1 MSFSD
6 AGVPALFSREAGPS
20 STPRTALIDVFLA
33 FQLLG
38 LIGSVALVLTTT
50 LSTRATRNATWQNF
64 FTSWIVST
72 VSYSLLLFAGQARR
86 AQPAFGVC
94 LAQAG
99 LIYGIPSLTAATT
112 FGLIAQASA
121 TARPYNTT
129 PLTSSRADLVQG
141 ADALAA
147 ESPERAALDG
157 RVLAKILVLPY
168 CMLFGMVVASW
179 VTGVRNPGS
188 VAIIGSGMYCHI
200 GSSSTLGKVSAAL
213 VALTLIP
220 TLTFEILICIALRK
234 NWATFARMHNAMS
247 IILRVVVFTLIGIL
261 AISLSALFV
270 FSSNHG
276 PGVNIALA
284 AMPVIAVLVFATQKD
299 ILAVWMFWRPA
310 SAARTGT
317 GKTLADADT
326 SFAESSRSSASVA
339 SAPV

>member
-20 STPRTALIDVFLA
+20 TTSRTALIDVFLA

-64 FTSWIVST
+64 FTSWIIST
-72 VSYSLLLFAGQARR
+72 LSYSLLLFAGQVQRP
-86 AQPAFGVC
+86 QPAFGVC

-112 FGLIAQASA
+112 FGLIAQIWFK
-121 TARPYNTT
+121 
-129 PLTSSRADLVQG
+129 VQT
-141 ADALAA
+141 LLRQKVQN
-147 ESPERAALDG
+147 ERLWTIA
-157 RVLAKILVLPY
+157 ILILPY

-200 GSSSTLGKVSAAL
+200 GSSGTLGKVSAAL

-220 TLTFEILICIALRK
+220 TLTFEILICIALRR
-234 NWATFARMHNAMS
+234 NWATFKRMHNSMS
-247 IILRVVVFTLIGIL
+247 IILRVVVFTLIGVL

-310 SAARTGT
+310 SASAA
-317 GKTLADADT
+317 GKTLADT
-326 SFAESSRSSASVA
+326 SFAESSSTSSAG
-339 SAPV
+339 APV